1 MEANGRLATVEA
13 KIAAACERAGRR
25 RDSVRLLAVSKFH
38 PGRTVAEL
46 ARAGQQD
53 FGESYVQEAQAKR
66 NELACA
72 WPDLRWH
79 MIGHVQSRKA
89 AAVAGAY
96 HLIHS
101 LDSVRLADALEK
113 HLANSRQRV
122 LIEVNIAEEPQKA
135 GVAPGMLPGLGRHV
149 RQACPHL
156 ELAGLMC
163 LPPVFDDGEAVRSY
177 FARLRRL
184 RDELEQT
191 LGLRLPE
198 LSMGMSGDYETAIEE
213 GATIVR
219 VGTALFGPRPVK
231 Q

>member
-1 MEANGRLATVEA
+1 MESNGRLAAVEA
-13 KIAAACERAGRR
+13 KIAAVCERAGRR

-38 PGRTVAEL
+38 PGQAVAEL

-66 NELACA
+66 NELAAA

-113 HLANSRQRV
+113 HLANSRQGV
-122 LIEVNIAEEPQKA
+122 LIEVNIAEEPQKT
-135 GVAPGMLPGLGRHV
+135 GVTPDMLPGLGRHV
-149 RQACPHL
+149 SQACPHL
-156 ELAGLMC
+156 KLAGLMC
-163 LPPVFDDGEAVRSY
+163 LPPVFDDGEAARPY

-184 RDELEQT
+184 RDGLEQT
-191 LGLRLPE
+191 LGQELPE